1 MSHNYRY
8 YKDDLKPHD
17 YRYYS
22 DDLVSQDHIYYS
34 DDLVSQ
40 GHIYYSDDLVSHT
53 FTNAT
58 AMVLCLMIADITVMT
73 QSNVS

>member
-34 DDLVSQ
+34 DDLVS
-40 GHIYYSDDLVSHT
+40 HT

-58 AMVLCLMIADITVMT
+58 AMVLCLMIADIITVMT
-73 QSNVS
+73 QSNFS

>member
-22 DDLVSQDHIYYS
+22 DDLVSQ
-34 DDLVSQ
+34 
-40 GHIYYSDDLVSHT
+40 GHIYYSDDLVSPT
-53 FTNAT
+53 FMNAT
-58 AMVLCLMIADITVMT
+58 AMVLCLMIADIITVMT

>member
-22 DDLVSQDHIYYS
+22 DDLVS
-34 DDLVSQ
+34 
-40 GHIYYSDDLVSHT
+40 HT

-58 AMVLCLMIADITVMT
+58 AMVLCLMIADIITVMT
-73 QSNVS
+73 QSNFS